1 MWHDVVNK
9 VFMWHDVVGRMAAN
23 EYGTVIVKPKGKRPR
38 RVTDMGKRQS
48 CAFV

>member
-1 MWHDVVNK
+1 
-9 VFMWHDVVGRMAAN
+9 MWHDVVGGKTAN
-23 EYGTVIVKPKGKRPR
+23 ECGTVVVKPKGKRPH